1 VTSTTTRY
9 SLAFFPHT
17 IPYFHYKEAQ
27 PAQGEGTEAAEEG
40 ETLSKEAPAQ
50 GEGTEAAEEGETLS
64 KEAPTQGEGT
74 EADEEGEALS
84 EEAPVQGSQQ
94 YECECCNKILC
105 LHGGSRQL

>member
-1 VTSTTTRY
+1 MTSTTTRY

-27 PAQGEGTEAAEEG
+27 
-40 ETLSKEAPAQ
+40 PAQ